1 LQIVFSVPEKSKN
14 TLFRSDTTYPFLLTL
29 FTDPIT
35 SWQAMTGQAYTANGT
50 LTLTSGAFS
59 RVGANLGQ
67 AIFYGLDAGVSGAR
81 IAGSIK

>member
-1 LQIVFSVPEKSKN
+1 LKN
-14 TLFRSDTTYPFLLTL
+14 VDILFGLILLTLFLLTL

-35 SWQAMTGQAYTANGT
+35 SGQAMTGQAYTANGT

-59 RVGANLGQ
+59 RAGANLGQ

-81 IAGSIK
+81 IAGSII